1 MPDISHPAVTVGT
14 CQDAA
19 LAMILVRRGKAE
31 AASHALQVQCGL
43 ELPPPGR
50 LSMAE
55 TGTVLWNGPDRF
67 LVVRQAGGARLAEQ
81 LGAVLDGLAYV
92 AEASSSRAVMC
103 VTGDAAAEWLNRLL
117 AIDLH
122 PRAFAVGSV
131 ALTIA
136 AHVPIQ
142 IWRPDDAS
150 FWLACPSSL
159 AASFDGAIKAD

>member
-1 MPDISHPAVTVGT
+1 VPDFSDPAVTVAT

-19 LAMILVRRGKAE
+19 LAVILVRRGKAAE
-31 AASHALQVQCGL
+31 ASQALQARCGL
-43 ELPPPGR
+43 ALPPPGR
-50 LSMAE
+50 LSVTE

-67 LVVRQAGGARLAEQ
+67 LVVRQAGGPRLAAQ
-81 LGAVLDGLAYV
+81 LGAALDGLAYV
-92 AEASSSRAVMC
+92 AEASSSRALLS
-103 VTGDAAAEWLNRLL
+103 VTGDAAAERLNRLL

-136 AHVPIQ
+136 AHVPVQ

-159 AASFDGAIKAD
+159 AASFHGALRTD

>member
-1 MPDISHPAVTVGT
+1 MADFSHPAVTVGT

-19 LAMILVRRGKAE
+19 LAMILVRRGMAA
-31 AASHALQVQCGL
+31 AASRALQGQCGL
-43 ELPPPGR
+43 ALPSPGH
-50 LSMAE
+50 LTMTE
-55 TGTVLWNGPDRF
+55 TDTVLWNGPDRF
-67 LVVRQAGGARLAEQ
+67 LAVRLAGGARLAEQ
-81 LGAVLDGLAYV
+81 FGTILDGLAYV
-92 AEASSSRAVMC
+92 ADASSSRVVFS
-103 VTGDAAAEWLNRLL
+103 VTGDAAAERLNCLL

-159 AASFDGAIKAD
+159 AAGFCGAIKAD